1 MIFQLRTLRSTALVI
16 LAACTQSALAQSP
29 INWIVPTGNWTVGGN
44 WDTGIAPD
52 TNFDELANINNG
64 GTATVS
70 SPVNT
75 GPGQVVLGQSAG
87 ASGTLTI
94 ANGGNLP
101 VTFTPGNVST
111 GGVNVG
117 QAGTGHLIVQPGGTL
132 TARTITVAG
141 ETGSSV
147 VLGGIAT
154 GTTTVTTEF
163 GATFGRNLR
172 VIGPN
177 VNFSTQ
183 TLMLQPANTYVA
195 QITGA
200 SHSPLKSTN
209 LATLGGTLRIEF
221 GPGVTPMLGNRWN
234 LIDAPSFAGAFSNID
249 TSTAPA
255 LPTGQVY
262 RFEAVDDPSS
272 VHGQFGRLSIE
283 QLLVLNVN
291 RSTGAVSINTGTAP
305 VDIDGYAISS
315 PLGGLVPGNWNSL
328 QDQGV
333 SDWRE
338 SPPGGAATQL
348 AELKPTASTAIAPG
362 TPRPLGNIFR
372 YPMAQEFGTE
382 LEDLAFEYYTTDGR
396 TIQGLL
402 NYEGDK
408 RFNNLVLVVDP
419 TSGAARLENQ
429 SSLGVDIDGYKIS
442 SATGSLLP
450 ANGNWNSLDDQSAA
464 GGDWRESNP
473 TVNQLVELKPGGE
486 ALVGGGAT
494 FNMGSLFK
502 TAAAGG
508 TQDLTFEYLLPDES
522 EFTGGVVV
530 YRSLGTALAGD
541 YNNNGVVD
549 AADYVVWR
557 NEIGTP
563 AAYETWRANFG
574 RTAASGSM
582 VAGTSVPEP
591 ASVLLA
597 STVACPFVMRS
608 RRRKPAHRESRKH
621 EA

>member
-1 MIFQLRTLRSTALVI
+1 
-16 LAACTQSALAQSP
+16 
-29 INWIVPTGNWTVGGN
+29 
-44 WDTGIAPD
+44 
-52 TNFDELANINNG
+52 
-64 GTATVS
+64 
-70 SPVNT
+70 
-75 GPGQVVLGQSAG
+75 VLGQLAG
-87 ASGTLTI
+87 ESGTLTI
-94 ANGGNLP
+94 GNGGNLP
-101 VTFTPGNVST
+101 VTFTAGNVSN
-111 GGVNVG
+111 GGINVG

-132 TARTITVAG
+132 TARSITVAG
-141 ETGSSV
+141 ENGSSV
-147 VLGGIAT
+147 VLGGTAS

-177 VNFSTQ
+177 VNFATQ
-183 TLMLQPANTYVA
+183 TLMLQPSNTYVA

-200 SHSPLKSTN
+200 THSPLKSTN
-209 LATLGGTLRIEF
+209 LATLGGTLRVEF

-234 LIDAPSFAGAFSNID
+234 LIDAPSFAGMFANID

-262 RFEAVDDPSS
+262 LFEAVDDPMS

-291 RSTGAVSINTGTAP
+291 RNTGAVSINTGTAP
-305 VDIDGYAISS
+305 VNIDGYAVSS
-315 PLGGLVPGNWNSL
+315 PLGGLVPGNWSSL

-338 SPPGGAATQL
+338 SPPGGAVTQL

-362 TPRPLGNIFR
+362 APRALGNIFQ
-372 YPMAQEFGTE
+372 YPAAQEFGTE

-396 TIQGLL
+396 TVQGLV

-429 SSLGVDIDGYKIS
+429 STLGVDIDGYKIT
-442 SATGSLLP
+442 SASGSLLP
-450 ANGNWNSLDDQSAA
+450 ANGKWNSLDDQAAA

-473 TVNQLVELKPGGE
+473 TANQLVELKPSGE
-486 ALVGGGAT
+486 SLVGGGAS
-494 FNMGSLFK
+494 FNMGTLFK
-502 TAAAGG
+502 TGAAGG
-508 TQDLTFEYLLPDES
+508 TQDLTFEYLLPDGS

-530 YRSLGTALAGD
+530 YRSLGPSLPGD
-541 YNNNGVVD
+541 YNINGVVD

-563 AAYETWRANFG
+563 ATYDTWRANFG

-582 VAGTSVPEP
+582 VANSSVPEP
-591 ASVLLA
+591 ASVVLA
-597 STVACPFVMRS
+597 IVAACPFVMRPT
-608 RRRKPAHRESRKH
+608 RGKLAQGKLRKLEVDQV
-621 EA
+621 